1 MTIGITVMV
10 SQLYVELDEF
20 SNSLLL
26 LRLAETAVGAGVAVL
41 TVLLVLPLHVGRVA
55 RVAARQ
61 QVEALADLADRC
73 LARLADPASAA
84 GSDLELR
91 AAARRVDVAY
101 QALVATARPM
111 RTPLYGR
118 LAERVAGFMVT
129 AAAAR
134 HYASNLLLDA
144 STRYADLDARAIDG
158 LDGARRQ
165 LADSVGAI
173 TAALAP
179 GAGDG
184 AEGDGGDGSPA
195 GRRYVRSASLFARVA
210 DELPGEPLTSRP
222 QLALR
227 DLQLLDGALAEAARW
242 AGLQVTDLDTVP
254 ASR

>member
-1 MTIGITVMV
+1 VMV

-73 LARLADPASAA
+73 LDRLADPASAA

-91 AAARRVDVAY
+91 AAARRMDVAY
-101 QALVATARPM
+101 QALVATVRPM
-111 RTPLYGR
+111 RTPLFGG
-118 LAERVAGFMVT
+118 LAERVAGFLAT
-129 AAAAR
+129 AVAAR
-134 HYASNLLLDA
+134 HYARNLLLDA
-144 STRYADLDARAIDG
+144 STRYADLDARATDD
-158 LDGARRQ
+158 LAAARRQ
-165 LADSVGAI
+165 LAESVSAV

-179 GAGDG
+179 SPGDG
-184 AEGDGGDGSPA
+184 AGNAGSSGGPA
-195 GRRYVRSASLFARVA
+195 ARRYVRSASLFARVA
-210 DELPGEPLTSRP
+210 DELPGDPVTSRP

-242 AGLQVTDLDTVP
+242 ADVPVTDLDTVP
-254 ASR
+254 R